1 MDEWNEEDP
10 PEGFR
15 RSEEEAREI
24 LSEPPIEDE
33 DEELPSERPELPLDD
48 QDRILLVLAYLGI
61 LALIPYLTARKDFVV
76 WHARQGLLLFGV
88 SLVTLFSMILA
99 NVILWHFHWV
109 IGLLFLL
116 LLLTSGFGV
125 LALVVACILKAFEG
139 ERWRIPFLGDFV
151 ERI

>member
-1 MDEWNEEDP
+1 MDEWNEDELSDDSPDSRENP
-10 PEGFR
+10 P
-15 RSEEEAREI
+15 AP
-24 LSEPPIEDE
+24 LHEPAVEDE
-33 DEELPSERPELPLDD
+33 DDELPPERPELPLDD

-88 SLVTLFSMILA
+88 SLITLFSMILA

-116 LLLTSGFGV
+116 LLLLF
-125 LALVVACILKAFEG
+125 CK
-139 ERWRIPFLGDFV
+139 RKKIPDSSKVQTRKG
-151 ERI
+151 

>member
-1 MDEWNEEDP
+1 MDEWSEEDL
-10 PEGFR
+10 PEDSR
-15 RSEEEAREI
+15 EDESLARDA
-24 LSEPPIEDE
+24 LSEHLIEDE
-33 DEELPSERPELPLDD
+33 EDELPPERPELPLDD